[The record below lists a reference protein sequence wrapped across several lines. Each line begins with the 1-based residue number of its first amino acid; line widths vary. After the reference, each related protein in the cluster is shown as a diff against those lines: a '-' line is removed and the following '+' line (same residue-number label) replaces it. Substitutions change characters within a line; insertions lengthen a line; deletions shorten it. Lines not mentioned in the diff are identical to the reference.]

1 MNATIATAW
10 QRRPSA
16 AAVLLF
22 TALLAQSPHAAAVF
36 MRIAPHGA
44 DWEVWTSF
52 VGAWVYA
59 VALEGA
65 TAYFVWRSQKGWA
78 FTFAIFSV
86 AHNVAY
92 YMPEAWTFTAWG
104 AELVLRNVVGSVLIS
119 ISLPIAIAAF
129 SHVQAGHAP
138 PAKDPQDAH
147 QKAAILTKS
156 DKASTDITR
165 GEIKPRSATPE
176 VTTKALDVEVPA
188 AMEATPT
195 VTESPEQP
203 QPATPAAPAQ
213 PATPKSAPVLRKVGK
228 PGKTN
233 EFGMTDTA
241 LAELLGVA
249 RQRIEPMRKSGT
261 LMARVARDL
270 PQLAVPHTNGF
281 NHDAQ

>member
-129 SHVQAGHAP
+129 SHVQAGNAP

-147 QKAAILTKS
+147 QKAAVLTKN
-156 DKASTDITR
+156 DKASIDITR
-165 GEIKPRSATPE
+165 GEIKPRSATPG
-176 VTTKALDVEVPA
+176 VATKALDVEVPPA
-188 AMEATPT
+188 KEATQAE
-195 VTESPEQP
+195 TEPQKQP
-203 QPATPAAPAQ
+203 QPATPKP
-213 PATPKSAPVLRKVGK
+213 APVLRKVDGV
-228 PGKTN
+228 
-233 EFGMTDTA
+233 TDTE
-241 LAELLGVA
+241 LAAQLGVT
-249 RQRIEPMRKSGT
+249 RQAVAGMRKRGT
-261 LMARVARDL
+261 LDKRIAAILPDL
-270 PQLAVPHTNGF
+270 APIHVNGNSKQTQL
-281 NHDAQ
+281 

>member
-129 SHVQAGHAP
+129 SHVQAGNAP

-147 QKAAILTKS
+147 QKAAVLTKS
-156 DKASTDITR
+156 DKASIDITR
-165 GEIKPRSATPE
+165 SEIKPRSATPE
-176 VTTKALDVEVPA
+176 VTTKALEVEVPA
-188 AMEATPT
+188 PKEVTPT
-195 VTESPEQP
+195 VMESPTQP
-203 QPATPAAPAQ
+203 QPATPKP
-213 PATPKSAPVLRKVGK
+213 APVLRNVDGV
-228 PGKTN
+228 
-233 EFGMTDTA
+233 TDTE
-241 LAELLGVA
+241 LAAQLGVT
-249 RQRIEPMRKSGT
+249 RQAVAGMRKRGT
-261 LMARVARDL
+261 LGKRIAAMLPDL
-270 PQLAVPHTNGF
+270 APIHTNGH
-281 NHDAQ
+281 NAQ